1 MSEINERVRYIRESK
16 GLNQT
21 DFGKQIG
28 LSRDAIANIEGDRVG
43 VKDLTIS
50 MICREFNVSEEWLRE
65 GIGEPFIK
73 MDDEDIIMECV
84 GRIMS
89 EDSDRRRVIA
99 FLSQMSPENFEVLMN
114 AIKGVA
120 EAIKKED

>member
-1 MSEINERVRYIRESK
+1 MSVINERVRYIRESK

-21 DFGKQIG
+21 EFGKQIG

-50 MICREFNVSEEWLRE
+50 MICREFNVREEWLRDGE
-65 GIGEPFIK
+65 GEPFLK

-89 EDSDRRRVIA
+89 EDSTRRRVIA
-99 FLSQMSPENFEVLMN
+99 FLSKLPPDRWEEMERLAHEMYD
-114 AIKGVA
+114 
-120 EAIKKED
+120 AIKKED